1 MTYTITKQAYKSA
14 VRWSI
19 EAIVADRRCVIGHY
33 QTRKAALTVAR
44 LLAGRTGTVSVA
56 EGRS

>member
-1 MTYTITKQAYKSA
+1 MTYTITKQAYKSV
-14 VRWSI
+14 VRWSL
-19 EAIVADRRCVIGHY
+19 AALVNDRACVIGHY

-56 EGRS
+56 GGRS